1 MIIADTGFWLAL
13 ASSGDRH
20 NQIAQDFLKKHQP
33 QLITTWPVLTETCHL
48 LLSRVGIK
56 AQLTFIESYR
66 RRAFDVFEIAPD
78 SRDQIMSLMEK
89 YQALPMDLADA
100 SLILLAESLNSGQI
114 LSTDKRDFRTYR
126 WKNHYPFENLLLPD

>member
-1 MIIADTGFWLAL
+1 
-13 ASSGDRH
+13 
-20 NQIAQDFLKKHQP
+20 
-33 QLITTWPVLTETCHL
+33 
-48 LLSRVGIK
+48 
-56 AQLTFIESYR
+56 
-66 RRAFDVFEIAPD
+66 
-78 SRDQIMSLMEK
+78 MSLMEK